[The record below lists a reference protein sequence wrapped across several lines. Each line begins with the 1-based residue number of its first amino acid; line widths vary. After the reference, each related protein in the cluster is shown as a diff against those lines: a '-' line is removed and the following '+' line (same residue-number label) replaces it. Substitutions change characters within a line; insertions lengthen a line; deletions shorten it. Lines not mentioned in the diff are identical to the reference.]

1 MIYIAYFDS
10 EDYAVVKTHLGR
22 RRTRCEPHWADLS
35 AARPPIGPGLQ
46 RTSDGVRELLV
57 GVQRRHL
64 NLGDE
69 LSMQAFKWLRQDAV
83 ALPDDALNRHAL
95 TGHTRCVA
103 LRF

>member
-10 EDYAVVKTHLGR
+10 EDYTVVKTHLGH

-57 GVQRRHL
+57 GVQRWHL

-69 LSMQAFKWLRQDAV
+69 LSMQAFEWLRKM
-83 ALPDDALNRHAL
+83 PWHCRTTRL